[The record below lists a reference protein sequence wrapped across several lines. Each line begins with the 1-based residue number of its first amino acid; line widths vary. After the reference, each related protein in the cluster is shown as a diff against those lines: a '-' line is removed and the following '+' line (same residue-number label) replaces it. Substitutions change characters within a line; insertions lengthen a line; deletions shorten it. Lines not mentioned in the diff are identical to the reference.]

1 MISRNLLK
9 NGMMCHWLEE
19 VDKETQKEKTFWNF
33 AIKKHVLTKLEN
45 YEKKVTFISVRLGKR
60 VGGHPIDMKVEN
72 TTEIKE
78 GKGKGKENSEVETVE
93 DVSFPLPTDEA
104 EQAVNEGKVAVSVD
118 QVVAATAQEPPQKA
132 KVGPPQKQDFDRA
145 AMCGCCVIF

>member
-78 GKGKGKENSEVETVE
+78 GKGKENSEVETVE

-132 KVGPPQKQDFDRA
+132 KVGPPEKQDFDRA
-145 AMCGCCVIF
+145 AMCGCCVIS

>member
-1 MISRNLLK
+1 MEF
-9 NGMMCHWLEE
+9 CA
-19 VDKETQKEKTFWNF
+19 Q
-33 AIKKHVLTKLEN
+33 KHVLSDLKN

-60 VGGHPIDMKVEN
+60 FGGDPIDMKVEN
-72 TTEIKE
+72 TTEIKAE
-78 GKGKGKENSEVETVE
+78 KGKEKSEVETVE

-132 KVGPPQKQDFDRA
+132 KVGPPEKQDFDRA
-145 AMCGCCVIF
+145 AMCGCCMIF

>member
-1 MISRNLLK
+1 MEF
-9 NGMMCHWLEE
+9 CA
-19 VDKETQKEKTFWNF
+19 Q
-33 AIKKHVLTKLEN
+33 KHVLSDLKN

-60 VGGHPIDMKVEN
+60 FGGDPIDMKVEN

-78 GKGKGKENSEVETVE
+78 EKGKENSEVETVE

-104 EQAVNEGKVAVSVD
+104 EKAVNEGKVAVSVD

-132 KVGPPQKQDFDRA
+132 KVGPPEKQDFDRA